1 MKEVNYNVIQGDS
14 FLLSLTYTTA
24 SGTPID
30 LTGASAYMEVRDQP
44 GGKIL
49 CATASGLASAS
60 VNDGISFTA
69 SAGQINVNI
78 TPAKTSLFNY
88 PRSAYQLQL
97 TQAGGQRTTLLVG
110 WFLVNAG
117 VIVS

>member
-1 MKEVNYNVIQGDS
+1 MKEVNYNVVQGDS
-14 FLLSLTYTTA
+14 FLLGLTYA
-24 SGTPID
+24 DPNGSPIN

-44 GGKIL
+44 GGKIV
-49 CATASGLASAS
+49 CATASGVVSAS
-60 VNDGISFTA
+60 SNDGITFTA

-97 TQAGGQRTTLLVG
+97 TQSGGIKTTLLTG
-110 WFLVNAG
+110 WFLVNPG
-117 VIVS
+117 VIDS